1 MRKSLSLYIHIPF
14 CMSKCHYCAFVSQ
27 VAGDE
32 LKNSYIDAL
41 LEEIKMRGKTY
52 NAKYEVQ
59 TIYIGGGTPSSLP
72 LGQIKAIM
80 NTIYNYFTVKNDAEI
95 TIEINPNTLTEKKV
109 NEYLGENINRF
120 SIGLQAVQSR
130 LLKVIGR
137 THNFEDFKNAVTLL
151 KNAGAS
157 NISVDLMLGLPT
169 QTLEDVTQSIR
180 MIDSLDVKHISAY
193 MLSIEEGTKF
203 HKLME
208 ANMLELPTESET
220 IQMYNR
226 AFDELEKRGF
236 TRYEFSNFGKVGYR
250 SKHNTVYW
258 ERKPYLGLGVS
269 AHSFVDGYRMANTD
283 DVHEYISHIGKG
295 EIPLSDKDKLSKQ
308 DAKEETIMLS
318 LRLVEGVDLAEY
330 EKEFGISL
338 LTEKKDIIT
347 SLIKNKFI
355 VIDRNNRLRAT
366 NQGFLVMDKIISMLA
381 ID

>member
-32 LKNSYIDAL
+32 LKNNYIDAL

-236 TRYEFSNFGKVGYR
+236 KRYEFSNFGKVGYR

-283 DVHEYISHIGKG
+283 DVHEYMAHIGKG

-318 LRLVEGVDLAEY
+318 LRLVDGIDLAKY
-330 EKEFGISL
+330 EKDFGVSL
-338 LTEKKDIIT
+338 LAEKKDVIT

-366 NQGFLVMDKIISMLA
+366 NQGFLVMDKIISLLTL
-381 ID
+381 D

>member
-32 LKNSYIDAL
+32 LKNNYIDAL

-180 MIDSLDVKHISAY
+180 MIDSLDIKHISAY

-203 HKLME
+203 H
-208 ANMLELPTESET
+208 
-220 IQMYNR
+220 I
-226 AFDELEKRGF
+226 
-236 TRYEFSNFGKVGYR
+236 
-250 SKHNTVYW
+250 
-258 ERKPYLGLGVS
+258 
-269 AHSFVDGYRMANTD
+269 
-283 DVHEYISHIGKG
+283 
-295 EIPLSDKDKLSKQ
+295 
-308 DAKEETIMLS
+308 
-318 LRLVEGVDLAEY
+318 
-330 EKEFGISL
+330 
-338 LTEKKDIIT
+338 
-347 SLIKNKFI
+347 
-355 VIDRNNRLRAT
+355 
-366 NQGFLVMDKIISMLA
+366 
-381 ID
+381 